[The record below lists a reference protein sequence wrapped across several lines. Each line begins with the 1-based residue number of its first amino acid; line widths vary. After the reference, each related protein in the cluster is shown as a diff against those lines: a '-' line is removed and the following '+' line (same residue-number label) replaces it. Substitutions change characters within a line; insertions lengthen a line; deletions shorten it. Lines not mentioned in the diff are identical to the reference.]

1 MSYHWPTYQT
11 YLLMAIKAY
20 QFKED
25 SGQLVEQADGQYKTH
40 FELAA
45 YDGQTFQYVD
55 KGVNADN
62 FREVD
67 VNIMRDEKDPLSY
80 HAAETPTYSLDGLDG
95 VQLVS
100 KKDGLKRGGLS
111 IVHG

>member
-1 MSYHWPTYQT
+1 M
-11 YLLMAIKAY
+11 
-20 QFKED
+20 
-25 SGQLVEQADGQYKTH
+25 VEQADGQYKAR

-67 VNIMRDEKDPLSY
+67 VNIMRDEKDPLTY
-80 HAAETPTYSLDGLDG
+80 HAGETPALSLAGLDG
-95 VQLVS
+95 VELVS
-100 KKDGLKRGGLS
+100 KKDGKKKDRVR
-111 IVHG
+111 IIHA